1 MEVKEN
7 GDCIAFF
14 LHLDK
19 INNDKGTDI
28 NSIALK
34 NQKKLLSKFICS
46 PGKLAVK
53 SNSYGIWKRSSQEKT
68 LSTNNE
74 NKA

>member
-28 NSIALK
+28 NF
-34 NQKKLLSKFICS
+34 LL
-46 PGKLAVK
+46 
-53 SNSYGIWKRSSQEKT
+53 T
-68 LSTNNE
+68 LFAS
-74 NKA
+74 

>member
-34 NQKKLLSKFICS
+34 NQKNC
-46 PGKLAVK
+46 
-53 SNSYGIWKRSSQEKT
+53 
-68 LSTNNE
+68 
-74 NKA
+74 